1 MAKKKIEVEALTDNE
16 EIIEKKEINLPEYY
30 IIGVGETLK
39 DVAEKFRISEDKLKE
54 LNNNPEVFGGNQI
67 KLK

>member
-1 MAKKKIEVEALTDNE
+1 MARKKVEVLIDNE
-16 EIIEKKEINLPEYY
+16 KNIEKKEMNLPDYY